1 MALTVNN
8 TLFGA
13 PGVSDPVM
21 FHPGLVGIKRK
32 VNFAKTPF
40 AAGTSYALFGLP
52 KAFVATGAFVEET
65 AKCPAVNITLGTKSG
80 TASDVMAATALGGAT
95 LARAAKQLATAKVID
110 GGDIVALTATAQTS
124 GAVTTVD
131 EGEVNVVVYG
141 YTPYGDSLGNVDTP
155 DWRTPTSPG
164 SENERNVAGIDPYQ
178 SAATRRS

>member
-65 AKCPAVNITLGTKSG
+65 AKCPAVNITLGTKHHSPRK
-80 TASDVMAATALGGAT
+80 AYLSRLPYSFCP
-95 LARAAKQLATAKVID
+95 QLEKKSI
-110 GGDIVALTATAQTS
+110 LFFP
-124 GAVTTVD
+124 D
-131 EGEVNVVVYG
+131 ERHKY
-141 YTPYGDSLGNVDTP
+141 
-155 DWRTPTSPG
+155 
-164 SENERNVAGIDPYQ
+164 
-178 SAATRRS
+178 